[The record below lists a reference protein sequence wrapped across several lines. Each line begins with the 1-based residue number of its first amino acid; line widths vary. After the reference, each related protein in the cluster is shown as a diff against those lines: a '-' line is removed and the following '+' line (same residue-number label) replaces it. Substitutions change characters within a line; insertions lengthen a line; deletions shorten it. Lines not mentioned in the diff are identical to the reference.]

1 MVKINGKTA
10 KASREVSEGDEI
22 EIDTLTKYLKVKVL
36 EIPKEKNISKKRA
49 RELYKIIEDRKKDI
63 REIIDLL

>member
-22 EIDTLTKYLKVKVL
+22 EIDTLTRYLKVKVL
-36 EIPKEKNISKKRA
+36 KVPKEKNISKKRA
-49 RELYKIIEDRKKDI
+49 RELYKVIEERKKDF